1 MLYSVIQCYTVL
13 YSVIKC
19 YTVLYSVIQCYTAK
33 KWMQFY
39 PKKENDLTQKLRRPH
54 RKMKMTS
61 HKNEDDLTSAKN
73 LRDLPNKRRRPY
85 PKNEGDLTQK

>member
-1 MLYSVIQCYTVL
+1 MKTTSHKNEDDLTQKMKTTS
-13 YSVIKC
+13 
-19 YTVLYSVIQCYTAK
+19 AK